1 MKNMRWA
8 LPVICTAFLG
18 LVGCSAQSVT
28 TTAQPEPE
36 KVKMAETKL
45 TSSPPQASV
54 NVSAPSQLTIP
65 KLSIQAPIE
74 KTGLTNDGQMDVPD
88 NGNDVAW
95 FEPGTKPG
103 NEGNAVI
110 AGHVDDKE
118 GPAVFYNLHKL
129 DKGDE
134 IFVSDESGNV
144 LTFVVTNKEAYPRED
159 APLREIFG
167 PTFDHQLNLITCTGL
182 FDRQNKTHEERL
194 VVYTKLQDTK
204 GANAQ

>member
-1 MKNMRWA
+1 MKKMRWA

-36 KVKMAETKL
+36 KVKMAETKS

-74 KTGLTNDGQMDVPD
+74 KTGLTNDGQMGVPD

-182 FDRQNKTHEERL
+182 FDRQNKTHEGRL

-204 GANAQ
+204 VANAQ

>member
-28 TTAQPEPE
+28 TTAQPESE

-74 KTGLTNDGQMDVPD
+74 KTGLTNDGQMGVPD